1 MMLWGKTL
9 CSSLVDE
16 EWRRRRVRRAVRLQ
30 KYYRIGNIVSKTTYF
45 RKKEEK
51 NEKSAR
57 RGGG

>member
-30 KYYRIGNIVSKTTYF
+30 KYYRIGNIVSKTMYILQ
-45 RKKEEK
+45 EK
-51 NEKSAR
+51 RREK
-57 RGGG
+57 